1 MADDEIRHE
10 EESEKAAEQAPSPET
25 PEEDYESE
33 GVSTLEYVLRGTDMR
48 TTLLNYLRVTPWWLI
63 SVASHCAAGI
73 VLIGLSSG
81 TGTVKQTSEDLLV
94 QADIKREDPEP
105 LDLAKLEK
113 VFEEMKKIETEKV
126 IVSPMLV
133 QRPEVEMTEAPR
145 ITEDLNPDNSNT
157 EFVENTDFTSF
168 ESGAGEDGNIGDVGL
183 SEEDVVGVAS
193 GIVRGK
199 TNYDSI
205 MGDLSTKLSKVVQK
219 SGAKAGGNILLV
231 WIMDASV
238 SMKDDQQAIRE
249 RLWEMDKKFRE
260 QKGSGDLKQAVI
272 YYGDRPN
279 LWLQPTSDVEQVM
292 EAIDNIEINPP
303 GTVENTMQA
312 VIYAAQ
318 QFDKAAI
325 KAKRVGILVDDDSPD
340 DSTRLEEALGELKK
354 AKMTLFVINR
364 ECPFQSEYLYEAFEW
379 VDEDGDKFAGT
390 GTVHRGPETARPEV
404 TGISF
409 GSFFWGDW
417 STASAGGRIPSG
429 FGIYDISRL
438 GYYTG
443 GAYYILDPKPHDLYN
458 WDLMESYRP
467 ELVSRDEY
475 DKRTVRN
482 PYKRVIEQ
490 VTKQWNQGFSWS
502 WRTIPQAREN
512 VTHCENRLVELEKLI
527 RVLETEGRMSDSQL
541 ASLKENRRWPAN
553 ADLVWSSLVLAR
565 HRLRQFLYGLEEFL
579 KTTRSIPEDHYIYAH
594 GTQKVKET
602 PKEKE
607 DREAVIQAMRYVAN
621 RHPRTP
627 WGYVASSFDPNSNQS
642 LYGWLFNHAYYFQSY
657 WARLVT
663 KDDKVYTAYVTGED
677 KKKDTIT
684 FTVPKKGT
692 KTTPKSFF
700 KSITP
705 IPTPSGASY
714 NPHPRI

>member
-1 MADDEIRHE
+1 VGLN
-10 EESEKAAEQAPSPET
+10 SGGAAEDPAVGEVWVPEDELT
-25 PEEDYESE
+25 
-33 GVSTLEYVLRGTDMR
+33 GVT
-48 TTLLNYLRVTPWWLI
+48 
-63 SVASHCAAGI
+63 HGI
-73 VLIGLSSG
+73 VPEKMDYDKIMP
-81 TGTVKQTSEDLLV
+81 DL
-94 QADIKREDPEP
+94 
-105 LDLAKLEK
+105 
-113 VFEEMKKIETEKV
+113 
-126 IVSPMLV
+126 
-133 QRPEVEMTEAPR
+133 
-145 ITEDLNPDNSNT
+145 
-157 EFVENTDFTSF
+157 
-168 ESGAGEDGNIGDVGL
+168 G
-183 SEEDVVGVAS
+183 
-193 GIVRGK
+193 
-199 TNYDSI
+199 
-205 MGDLSTKLSKVVQK
+205 TKLSRFVRR
-219 SGAKAGGNILLV
+219 GGPKAGGNILLV

-249 RLWEMDKKFRE
+249 RLWEMDKTFRE

-272 YYGDRPN
+272 YYGNRPN

-292 EAIDNIEINPP
+292 EAMDNIEINPP

-318 QFDKAAI
+318 QFDKSAI

-340 DSTRLEEALGELKK
+340 DSTRLEEALNELKK
-354 AKMTLFVINR
+354 ARMTLFVINR
-364 ECPFQSEYLYEAFEW
+364 ECPFQSEYLYEAFKW
-379 VDEDGDKFAGT
+379 VDEDGDEFSGT
-390 GTVHRGPETARPEV
+390 GTVHRGPETARLEV

-438 GYYTG
+438 AYYTG
-443 GAYYILDPKPHDLYN
+443 GAYYILDPKPHDLYD
-458 WDLMESYRP
+458 WDLMEAYCP

-475 DKRTVRN
+475 DRRTVRN

-627 WGYVASSFDPNSNQS
+627 RGYVATSFDPNSNQS